1 MLQNIEAICMAL
13 VSIILPLIGLRLIF
27 DYIRTILFRD

>member
-1 MLQNIEAICMAL
+1 MFDYVINYINTLVKLLPIFIC
-13 VSIILPLIGLRLIF
+13 IRLIF